1 MVVECCTEHTPQQY
15 SAHLASFAAFGVMLR
30 IYRDVNS
37 HFSWSRSCDHG
48 GGPQCYCIFTSL
60 VRHEEVNL
68 VLSISLTMKAD
79 YSTYLDVAY

>member
-1 MVVECCTEHTPQQY
+1 
-15 SAHLASFAAFGVMLR
+15 MLH

-37 HFSWSRSCDHG
+37 HFSSIQFGDPAA
-48 GGPQCYCIFTSL
+48 GPRCYHAPTSL